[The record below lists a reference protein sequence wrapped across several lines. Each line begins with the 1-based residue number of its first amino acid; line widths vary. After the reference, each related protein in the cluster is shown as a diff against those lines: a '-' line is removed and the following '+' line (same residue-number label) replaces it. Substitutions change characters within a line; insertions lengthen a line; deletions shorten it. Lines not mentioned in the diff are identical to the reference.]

1 MLMDIIDHVPGVWIN
16 YKPTGASRVSQTQL
30 SFGVGAL
37 NINQALLQNPQM
49 LRGGEISLP
58 SIFNLNF
65 FSFF

>member
-49 LRGGEISLP
+49 LRGGKSPSPPFLT
-58 SIFNLNF
+58 SIFF
-65 FSFF
+65 FF